1 MIGGVILIN
10 NLTSLKIGK
19 NIITALRQFQPQTQN
34 KICSKT
40 KQMFKAISS
49 LYAAV
54 TSCKK

>member
-34 KICSKT
+34 KIFSKT